1 MVYRLHSLGRRVG
14 AEACNIM
21 EEQCNRWRS
30 GGGGGGHEFFLTVLR
45 ALIGGR
51 EKREERKEG

>member
-1 MVYRLHSLGRRVG
+1 MYRLHSLGRSVG

-21 EEQCNRWRS
+21 EEQCNRWRI
-30 GGGGGGHEFFLTVLR
+30 GDGGHEFFLTVLR

>member
-30 GGGGGGHEFFLTVLR
+30 GGGGGHEFFLTVLR

>member
-21 EEQCNRWRS
+21 EEQCNRWRI
-30 GGGGGGHEFFLTVLR
+30 GDGGHEFFLTVLR